1 MKMLQIITMHNFGI
15 IFMKSRQ
22 NLLRSMVKIKNHES
36 YCTCKNVCRSQRNWV
51 LNSVNDQYLQGER
64 KVWQDTLSDH

>member
-22 NLLRSMVKIKNHES
+22 NLLCSMVKIKNHES
-36 YCTCKNVCRSQRNWV
+36 YCTCKNVRRSQCNWV